1 MNTKMFT
8 SKRSRKYVCF
18 KNKTTEF
25 QRSWDQS
32 RGFGSGNQRGTKLGA
47 ASSGVFH
54 LQTHISLGLL
64 FGFSLLH
71 CRYSQLSTQM
81 IRYDG
86 ASRSWDGMGGVAP
99 HGRGCA
105 RAQSCG
111 PGPHWLGGAPV
122 RPLAITASC
131 LTLSSRHA
139 MVAGPHVT
147 RWLLDRSGAAWV
159 RVPGVETVPRTRRV
173 PRNESG

>member
-1 MNTKMFT
+1 M
-8 SKRSRKYVCF
+8 
-18 KNKTTEF
+18 EPAAP
-25 QRSWDQS
+25 
-32 RGFGSGNQRGTKLGA
+32 GTA
-47 ASSGVFH
+47 WA
-54 LQTHISLGLL
+54 GL
-64 FGFSLLH
+64 
-71 CRYSQLSTQM
+71 RP
-81 IRYDG
+81 
-86 ASRSWDGMGGVAP
+86 MGGVAP
-99 HGRGCA
+99 ELSPA
-105 RAQSCG
+105 V
-111 PGPHWLGGAPV
+111 PVHWLGSAPV